1 LYMSTRSLCSRS
13 LVIATCHDVRVKN
26 GEMAEFNCSFEGQPF
41 TGVVWDHNGQSL
53 ADTERVRRSQS
64 GGLFSLVIQSVGVVD
79 QGVYRCTATNQHGQN
94 SSSAQHRIVPMEINI
109 GNSAKFEC
117 ETEDAPNVSFKWYK
131 DGQSI
136 KEGDKYRIISRF
148 RTSSLELLAPT
159 KEDSGEYTCKASNQH
174 GSDECSASLSVTGK
188 SDACF
193 FPLRWLS
200 LGLLLVAMIQCVITG
215 SAPLNVVWLKDNQDL
230 PKVPAQYQ
238 TFCEKNKHNLE
249 ITTLEAADRG
259 LYVCKVSNNVGTAE
273 CSMELRVIDKP
284 NFVKPLGPVA
294 AVVGAPL
301 HLECQVDEDT
311 GVNVTWTRDGR
322 KVHQSPDCKL
332 SFEDK
337 TVTLDIIKTTLKD
350 CGNFVCTVANE
361 AGSATCST
369 SVKVQGKSCLLDFHE
384 YCSI

>member
-1 LYMSTRSLCSRS
+1 GKVVTTAQRLLHSVDIKLSASPKLLMEMS
-13 LVIATCHDVRVKN
+13 DVRVKN
-26 GEMAEFNCSFEGQPF
+26 GEMAEFNCSFNGQPF

-94 SSSAQHRIVPMEINI
+94 SSSAQLTVE
-109 GNSAKFEC
+109 
-117 ETEDAPNVSFKWYK
+117 

-136 KEGDKYRIISRF
+136 REGDKYRIISRF
-148 RTSSLELLAPT
+148 STSSLELLAPT

-238 TFCEKNKHNLE
+238 TFCEKNKHTLE
-249 ITTLEAADRG
+249 ITRLEAADRG